1 MIHDLVKYLVK
12 TRLCLWDIKITNFYI
27 SQTKSSFEKIF
38 YKVVYHHIIYMYNFL
53 VNLDNF
59 FCSGLHRFSRKLRF
73 PHPTLQGLY
82 FSMAC
87 LFRLQDHTIC
97 IVSLYNQSSNACLS
111 LLLTD
116 LVMKFWEKIRRFV
129 PFHVDL
135 WWNTFFLMMKHG
147 GEGWKSCSHESNCWM
162 YDEGSCKHASAMQ
175 LDAEDR
181 VAIMHPFF
189 KIYPLY
195 QVWAGFQFQ
204 LTYCRGTKKVKNMTT
219 SRFPPLGWWH

>member
-1 MIHDLVKYLVK
+1 MGIYLVETTTSWKLIQIIEKKSSKFNKKIIYIDDMMIHNLIKYLVK

-87 LFRLQDHTIC
+87 LFRLQDHTIR

-135 WWNTFFLMMKHG
+135 WWNTFFF
-147 GEGWKSCSHESNCWM
+147 N
-162 YDEGSCKHASAMQ
+162 DET
-175 LDAEDR
+175 
-181 VAIMHPFF
+181 
-189 KIYPLY
+189 
-195 QVWAGFQFQ
+195 W
-204 LTYCRGTKKVKNMTT
+204 RGRLEK
-219 SRFPPLGWWH
+219 L